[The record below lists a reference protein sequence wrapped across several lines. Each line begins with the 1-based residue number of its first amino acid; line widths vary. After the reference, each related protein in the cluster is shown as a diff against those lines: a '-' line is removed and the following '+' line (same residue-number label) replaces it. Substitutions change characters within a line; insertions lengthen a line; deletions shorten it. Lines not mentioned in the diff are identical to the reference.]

1 MTVHVTSDLRSQRDR
16 YIAFSLAAADL
27 LIEARLDGVIQHVT
41 GATQTLLGAS
51 AEALL
56 GRPVTELFA
65 TLDRLVVAQLLDRA
79 QRAGRIEPVAL
90 NLPSPGAKPAPV
102 AFGACFLPGRSVL
115 YLTLSVLPASLAP
128 TMPERDGTTGLLNA
142 EDFQAMANCA
152 VRPGDSG
159 AGADMLRNMRLI
171 GLRGLSAAMEGLS
184 QARSTQLLS
193 EIGTL
198 LRCEAASPD
207 MAGRIGAD
215 EFAIL
220 SRNGDIDDKALKQ
233 GLSATLAAAG
243 VKSSAVQPNITTIRL
258 VTGNLDENSVAKALE
273 YVMKNFPAAQQTGE
287 PRSLEDMVASEMKD
301 TLATRE
307 NIRATIAA
315 NDFQLHYQPVVDLTS
330 RQVHHYEA
338 LLRFVDNPAPYE
350 TIRFS
355 EQLGLIIDVDL
366 AVCRRAITALAER
379 DDISI
384 AVNVSGASIQN
395 PRFCSDLSVLLKNHK
410 NLAGRLLFEL
420 TESSHI
426 EEIEP
431 AARFLNSLRG
441 HGFSLCLDDFGSGAT
456 AYNYLRRFDADYIK
470 IDGPFLRTALSSKR
484 ERALIRSIAVLA
496 KELGCQVIGEMIET
510 EQLAG
515 MAQQLGI
522 TLGQGY
528 LFGRPEANFKPVAA
542 AMPRLRRKGETES
555 WG

>member
-1 MTVHVTSDLRSQRDR
+1 MTEALRSQRDR

-27 LIEARLDGVIQHVT
+27 LIEVGPDGLILHAT
-41 GATQTLLGAS
+41 GATQTLLGES
-51 AEALL
+51 ANALIRRRL
-56 GRPVTELFA
+56 ANLFEP
-65 TLDRLVVAQLLDRA
+65 LDRLVVAQLLDRA
-79 QRAGRIEPVAL
+79 QRSGRLEPVAL
-90 NLPSPGAKPAPV
+90 NLPSPGARPATV
-102 AFGACFLPGRSVL
+102 AFGACYLPERAIVYVS
-115 YLTLSVLPASLAP
+115 LSVLPASLAAAV
-128 TMPERDGTTGLLNA
+128 PERDATTGLLTA
-142 EDFQAMANCA
+142 EDFQTVANGA
-152 VRPGDSG
+152 IRPGDSG

-198 LRCEAASPD
+198 LRCGAASPD
-207 MAGRIGAD
+207 MAGRLGAD

-220 SRNGDIDDKALKQ
+220 SRNGDLDDKALKQ

-243 VKSSAVQPNITTIRL
+243 VKSSAVQPHITTIRL

-273 YVMKNFPAAQQTGE
+273 YVMKNFPTSQQAGA

-301 TLATRE
+301 TLATCE
-307 NIRATIAA
+307 QIRTTIAA
-315 NDFQLHYQPVVDLTS
+315 NDFQLHYQPVVELLS

-338 LLRFVDNPAPYE
+338 LLRFADNPAPYE

-355 EQLGLIIDVDL
+355 EQLGLIMDVDL
-366 AVCRRAITALAER
+366 AVCRRAVTALTER
-379 DDISI
+379 GDISI

-395 PRFCSDLSVLLKNHK
+395 PRFCNDLSVLLKNHK

-470 IDGPFLRTALSSKR
+470 IDGPFLRTALSAKR

-522 TLGQGY
+522 LLGQGF
-528 LFGRPEANFKPVAA
+528 LFGRPEANFKPAAA

>member
-1 MTVHVTSDLRSQRDR
+1 MTVPVTSDLRNQRDR

-27 LIEARLDGVIQHVT
+27 LIETALDGVVVHVT
-41 GATQTLLGAS
+41 GATQTLLGAP
-51 AEALL
+51 AERLV
-56 GRPVTELFA
+56 GRRVTDLFEP
-65 TLDRLVVAQLLDRA
+65 LDRLVVAQLLDRA
-79 QRAGRIEPVAL
+79 QRTGRIEPVVL

-102 AFGACFLPGRSVL
+102 AFGACFLPGRAVL

-128 TMPERDGTTGLLNA
+128 VAPERDGTTGLLSA
-142 EDFQAMANCA
+142 EDFQAMANYA
-152 VRPGDSG
+152 IRPGDHG
-159 AGADMLRNMRLI
+159 AGADMLRHMRLI
-171 GLRGLSAAMEGLS
+171 GLRGLTAAMEGLS
-184 QARSTQLLS
+184 QARSNQLLS

-215 EFAIL
+215 QFAIL
-220 SRNGDIDDKALKQ
+220 SNPGDIDDAALKQ
-233 GLSATLAAAG
+233 GLSDTLAAAG
-243 VKSSAVQPNITTIRL
+243 VTSKSVQPNITTIRL

-273 YVMKNFPAAQQTGE
+273 YVMKNFPAAQTGG
-287 PRSLEDMVASEMKD
+287 PRSLEDMIAREMKD
-301 TLATRE
+301 TLATYE
-307 NIRATIAA
+307 QIRATVAA
-315 NDFQLHYQPVVDLTS
+315 NDFQLHYQPVVELVS

-338 LLRFVDNPAPYE
+338 LLRFPGNSAPYE

-355 EQLGLIIDVDL
+355 EQLGLIMDVDL
-366 AVCRRAITALAER
+366 AVCRRAITALTER
-379 DDISI
+379 DDIQI

-395 PRFCSDLSVLLKNHK
+395 AQFCNDLAVLLKNHK

-420 TESSHI
+420 TESSQI
-426 EEIEP
+426 EAIEP
-431 AARFLNSLRG
+431 AAKFLNTLRG
-441 HGFSLCLDDFGSGAT
+441 HGYALCLDDFGSGAT

-470 IDGPFLRTALSSKR
+470 IDGPFLRAALSGKR

-496 KELGCQVIGEMIET
+496 KELGAQVIGEMVES
-510 EQLAG
+510 EQLAA

-522 TLGQGY
+522 GFGQGY
-528 LFGRPEANFKPVAA
+528 LFGRPEANFRPAAA